1 MLLSFLQRSLYQWQ
15 ILKWSLGYCNPE
27 HSWYLKHL
35 VGEWA
40 TRIKRQVSRALIF
53 NFIRPHGG
61 SVALQISHGAELF
74 KFVVTGDG
82 SRASLI
88 RPSAGALACI
98 QDDGCFTLVCDD
110 SSLCLCLTKCQQVSY
125 KKIWQESC
133 RVWSCVLQLPYC
145 VADLQSSLSHCHPSL
160 SYFAF
165 YRQTCVFIVS

>member
-1 MLLSFLQRSLYQWQ
+1 MSYTHKEASFS
-15 ILKWSLGYCNPE
+15 C
-27 HSWYLKHL
+27 
-35 VGEWA
+35 
-40 TRIKRQVSRALIF
+40 TFIF

-125 KKIWQESC
+125 
-133 RVWSCVLQLPYC
+133 
-145 VADLQSSLSHCHPSL
+145 
-160 SYFAF
+160 
-165 YRQTCVFIVS
+165 